1 MVRANRLALRKFDG
15 GDRPLSI
22 VSPIEIRKPWN
33 SSSQTFSTVPVFP
46 SVRTTA
52 LPTSSDW
59 ASSNGLRI
67 IDGLTSLKRPFADAF
82 VLMPFGI
89 PEKSTVMAK
98 RIAARTCGTE
108 QSALLADLEQRVV
121 VRTIV
126 VPGSVTSALGP
137 LRMAKKLDPYRETA
151 RMALEPWLVEA
162 ALARLPQTLSPA
174 DQRTIVEAT
183 RTCACRNSNSHVQ
196 MMKSA
201 KKWHRQNAT
210 NGMYCSRRR
219 RVLVDRKVRA
229 SLVIVGR
236 VRSQQMAEMP
246 LAEHDNV
253 VKTFPPDRT
262 DRPFTISVLP
272 RRSRRGWPIPNA
284 HRPKAADEDVTVD
297 GVAVTNDVSRC
308 YFPTIGLGELVRNPF
323 SRWVR
328 SHPQPQDLAAIV
340 MQ

>member
-1 MVRANRLALRKFDG
+1 MIRSRRPARPRLHVDQWDAK
-15 GDRPLSI
+15 
-22 VSPIEIRKPWN
+22 E
-33 SSSQTFSTVPVFP
+33 
-46 SVRTTA
+46 
-52 LPTSSDW
+52 
-59 ASSNGLRI
+59 RI
-67 IDGLTSLKRPFADAF
+67 IDWSKTKNSKPHAIPVPEVAAELIESITPNTHGWFFPSATNPTRPVSHGTLYSFMWRQRERE
-82 VLMPFGI
+82 VI
-89 PEKSTVMAK
+89 PVVTN
-98 RIAARTCGTE
+98 RDLRRTWKT
-108 QSALLADLEQRVV
+108 LA
-121 VRTIV
+121 
-126 VPGSVTSALGP
+126 GKA
-137 LRMAKKLDPYRETA
+137 
-151 RMALEPWLVEA
+151 
-162 ALARLPQTLSPA
+162 
-174 DQRTIVEAT
+174 
-183 RTCACRNSNSHVQ
+183 CACRNSNSHVQ

-201 KKWHRQNAT
+201 EKWRRQNAT

-272 RRSRRGWPIPNA
+272 RRSRRGWPVPNA